1 MRQVSFTLLMNRY
14 YDSNPAQYER
24 NRRFGPVVLVLGR
37 EASGAKL
44 PSEGLRLNASK
55 SESILVTR
63 SNTFRASILGRQCQ
77 VMCSLH
83 SESMPSERSA
93 VFCFFRVGGSLLV
106 MPYFKEETFVPA
118 HRVQCRPSSSFLTN
132 MQSNVEAQNRL

>member
-1 MRQVSFTLLMNRY
+1 MTGRCY
-14 YDSNPAQYER
+14 GNPAQYER

-63 SNTFRASILGRQCQ
+63 SDTLSASILVRQCQ
-77 VMCSLH
+77 VVCLLH
-83 SESMPSERSA
+83 SESLL
-93 VFCFFRVGGSLLV
+93 VGLFRVGSTLLV
-106 MPYFKEETFVPA
+106 MPRLKEETFVLA
-118 HRVQCRPSSSFLTN
+118 HRVQRQPSSSFLTN
-132 MQSNVEAQNRL
+132 MHSNVEAQNRL